1 MVACD
6 DGETCHPAAVFIAGK
21 MDSASTPSQSVIT
34 CRNSQGTELT
44 ANLLRIK
51 RYSVVFEVYN
61 PYSILQLSEVLSDFR
76 IMASRRLLYHGKAVV
91 SNLLNTGIVLVCEA
105 MLDEGWV
112 EVDFL
117 SGVSTGDPG
126 GGGDLASQFGTFMGE
141 WKKANR
147 VHDPFKLV
155 VADLAS
161 TLSGVQQWLTGID
174 VGIRTTV
181 TRRRED
187 LENEIFSSIE
197 DRVVNEVL
205 PTMQRFE
212 EVSAEVA
219 QAEVAVHKS
228 YVRRELHPIV
238 LCSPFLYRTYT
249 KPLGY
254 AGDYEMVNMMLRDP
268 YEGSSSF
275 AKLLNFALLNT
286 EPVIAHR
293 NRIDFLVE
301 KLRHECVRRAAHGK
315 TRILNLACGPA
326 MEVARFLRECPESD
340 LAEIDL
346 LDFNAE
352 TLEYARESLEQV
364 RSASGRST
372 ALRFFQRS
380 VHQLLRA
387 ATQGGEDEFTGYDFV
402 YCAGLFDYLSQ
413 RVCKRMVELF
423 HTMLR
428 PGGVIIVTNVATR
441 NPRKAWME
449 YVMEWNLIY
458 RDENDMMDLVPEGVK
473 TRQTRVGADATGVNL
488 FLEIEPAHG

>member
-1 MVACD
+1 
-6 DGETCHPAAVFIAGK
+6 
-21 MDSASTPSQSVIT
+21 MDLTTDTSQSVIT
-34 CRNSQGTELT
+34 CRNSQGIELT

-76 IMASRRLLYHGKAVV
+76 IMASRRLLYQGKAVV

-117 SGVSTGDPG
+117 SSVAGSSALNGSS
-126 GGGDLASQFGTFMGE
+126 DLCGQFASFMGE
-141 WKKANR
+141 WKSANQ

-161 TLSGVQQWLTGID
+161 MLSGVQHWLTGVD

-181 TRRRED
+181 TRRRDE
-187 LENEIFSSIE
+187 LEHEIFSGIE
-197 DRVVNEVL
+197 NRVVEEVL
-205 PTMQRFE
+205 PSMERFE
-212 EVSAEVA
+212 DVSLEVGE
-219 QAEVAVHKS
+219 AEVAVHKA

-268 YEGSSSF
+268 YEGSSAF
-275 AKLLNFALLNT
+275 AKLLNFTLLNT
-286 EPVIAHR
+286 EPVVAHR
-293 NRIDFLVE
+293 NRIDFLIE
-301 KLRHECVRRAAHGK
+301 KLRSECVRRAAKGK
-315 TRILNLACGPA
+315 TRIFNLACGPA
-326 MEVARFLRECPESD
+326 MEVQRFLIEHEESN

-346 LDFNAE
+346 LDFSQE
-352 TLEYARESLEQV
+352 TLEYTREHIQEARMKGGRETEV
-364 RSASGRST
+364 RYF
-372 ALRFFQRS
+372 LRS

-387 ATQGGEDEFTGYDFV
+387 ATQGGDDEFSNYDVV
-402 YCAGLFDYLSQ
+402 YCAGLFDYLSH
-413 RVCKRMVELF
+413 RVCKRLVELF
-423 HTMLR
+423 CMMVR
-428 PGGVIIVTNVATR
+428 PGGIVIVTNVAAS

-458 RDENDMMDLVPEGVK
+458 RNESEMNDLIPEGLHLK
-473 TRQTRVGADATGVNL
+473 GTTLKADATGVNL
-488 FLEIEPAHG
+488 FLEIELADG

>member
-1 MVACD
+1 
-6 DGETCHPAAVFIAGK
+6 
-21 MDSASTPSQSVIT
+21 MDLTSESSQSVIT

-117 SGVSTGDPG
+117 SGVSGSNQNAS
-126 GGGDLASQFGTFMGE
+126 GDLSSQFGNFMSE
-141 WKKANR
+141 WKSANMVR
-147 VHDPFKLV
+147 DPFKLV

-161 TLSGVQQWLTGID
+161 MLSGVQHWLTGID

-181 TRRRED
+181 TRRRDE
-187 LENEIFSSIE
+187 LESEIFSGIE
-197 DRVVNEVL
+197 NRVVEEVL
-205 PTMQRFE
+205 PSMERFE
-212 EVSAEVA
+212 DVSKEVSE
-219 QAEVAVHKS
+219 AEVAVHKS

-254 AGDYEMVNMMLRDP
+254 AGDYEMVNMMLRNP
-268 YEGSSSF
+268 YEGSSAF

-286 EPVIAHR
+286 EPVVAHR

-301 KLRHECVRRAAHGK
+301 KLRSECVRRVSRGK
-315 TRILNLACGPA
+315 TRIFNLACGPA
-326 MEVARFLRECPESD
+326 MEVQRFLRECEESD

-346 LDFNAE
+346 LDFNSE
-352 TLEYARESLEQV
+352 TLEYTRERIQEARMSGGRETQV
-364 RSASGRST
+364 RY
-372 ALRFFQRS
+372 FQRS

-387 ATQGGEDEFTGYDFV
+387 ATQGGEEEFTNYDVV

-413 RVCKRMVELF
+413 RVCKRLVELF
-423 HTMLR
+423 CTMVR
-428 PGGVIIVTNVATR
+428 PGGIVIVTNVAMS

-458 RDENDMMDLVPEGVK
+458 RDENDMNDLVPDGLNLKGTAVK
-473 TRQTRVGADATGVNL
+473 ADSTGVNL
-488 FLEIEPAHG
+488 FLEIELANG

>member
-1 MVACD
+1 
-6 DGETCHPAAVFIAGK
+6 
-21 MDSASTPSQSVIT
+21 MDLTSESSQSVIT

-117 SGVSTGDPG
+117 SSVAGQGAG
-126 GGGDLASQFGTFMGE
+126 QGGGDLSSQFTSFMSE
-141 WKKANR
+141 WKSANK
-147 VHDPFKLV
+147 VQAPFKLV
-155 VADLAS
+155 VSNMAS
-161 TLSGVQQWLTGID
+161 MLSGVQHWLTGVD

-187 LENEIFSSIE
+187 LEQEIFSSVQN
-197 DRVVNEVL
+197 RVVEEVL
-205 PTMQRFE
+205 PAMQSFE
-212 EVSAEVA
+212 EVVAEVEEG
-219 QAEVAVHKS
+219 EVSVHKS
-228 YVRRELHPIV
+228 FARRELHPIM

-254 AGDYEMVNMMLRDP
+254 AGDYEMVNMMLRNP
-268 YEGSSSF
+268 YEGSSAF

-286 EPVIAHR
+286 EPVVAHR
-293 NRIDFLVE
+293 NRIDYLVE
-301 KLRHECVRRAAHGK
+301 KLRSECARRVSKGK
-315 TRILNLACGPA
+315 TRIFNLACGPA
-326 MEVARFLRECPESD
+326 MEVQRFLREYEESD

-346 LDFNAE
+346 LDFNSE
-352 TLEYARESLEQV
+352 TLEYTRERIQEARMAGGRETPV
-364 RSASGRST
+364 RY
-372 ALRFFQRS
+372 FQRS

-387 ATQGGEDEFTGYDFV
+387 ATQGGEEEFTGFDIV

-413 RVCKRMVELF
+413 RVCKRLVELF
-423 HTMLR
+423 CTMAK
-428 PGGVIIVTNVATR
+428 PGGLVIVTNVSDS
-441 NPRKAWME
+441 NPSKAWME
-449 YVMEWNLIY
+449 YLVEWNLIY
-458 RDENDMMDLVPEGVK
+458 RGRKEMDDLVPDNVPVRK
-473 TRQTRVGADATGVNL
+473 TSIQADVTGVNL
-488 FLEIEPAHG
+488 FLEIELENG

>member
-1 MVACD
+1 
-6 DGETCHPAAVFIAGK
+6 
-21 MDSASTPSQSVIT
+21 MDLSSNSSQSVIT

-44 ANLLRIK
+44 ANLLRIT

-76 IMASRRLLYHGKAVV
+76 IMASRRLLYQGKAVV

-117 SGVSTGDPG
+117 SGVSGTSLDGSAN
-126 GGGDLASQFGTFMGE
+126 LANQFATFMGE
-141 WKKANR
+141 WKSANH
-147 VHDPFKLV
+147 VHDPFKLA

-161 TLSGVQQWLTGID
+161 TLTGIQHWLTGID

-187 LENEIFSSIE
+187 LEQEIFSGIE

-205 PTMQRFE
+205 PTMQHFE
-212 EVSAEVA
+212 EVSAEVG

-254 AGDYEMVNMMLRDP
+254 
-268 YEGSSSF
+268 
-275 AKLLNFALLNT
+275 
-286 EPVIAHR
+286 
-293 NRIDFLVE
+293 
-301 KLRHECVRRAAHGK
+301 
-315 TRILNLACGPA
+315 
-326 MEVARFLRECPESD
+326 D
-340 LAEIDL
+340 L
-346 LDFNAE
+346 
-352 TLEYARESLEQV
+352 
-364 RSASGRST
+364 
-372 ALRFFQRS
+372 
-380 VHQLLRA
+380 
-387 ATQGGEDEFTGYDFV
+387 V

-423 HTMLR
+423 RTMLK
-428 PGGVIIVTNVATR
+428 PGGVVIVTNVATS

-458 RDENDMMDLVPEGVK
+458 RDENEMMDLVPEGLNPK
-473 TRQTRVGADATGVNL
+473 DTKVGADATGVNL
-488 FLEIEPAHG
+488 FLEIELADG

>member
-1 MVACD
+1 M
-6 DGETCHPAAVFIAGK
+6 
-21 MDSASTPSQSVIT
+21 
-34 CRNSQGTELT
+34 ELT
-44 ANLLRIK
+44 ANLLRVM

-76 IMASRRLLYHGKAVV
+76 IMASRRLLFHGRAVV

-105 MLDEGWV
+105 MLDDGWM

-117 SGVSTGDPG
+117 SGVSTAESDSGR
-126 GGGDLASQFGTFMGE
+126 DLASQFAKFMAE
-141 WKKANR
+141 WETANR
-147 VHDPFKLV
+147 VRDPFKLV

-161 TLSGVQQWLTGID
+161 TLSGMQQWLTGID

-181 TRRRED
+181 TRRRDD
-187 LENEIFSSIE
+187 LEREIFSGIE
-197 DRVVNEVL
+197 RRVIEEVL
-205 PTMQRFE
+205 PKMQCFE
-212 EVSAEVA
+212 EASAEVS
-219 QAEVAVHKS
+219 QTEVAVHKS

-254 AGDYEMVNMMLRDP
+254 AGDYEMVNMMLRNP

-275 AKLLNFALLNT
+275 AKLLNCALLNT
-286 EPVIAHR
+286 EPVVAHR

-301 KLRHECVRRAAHGK
+301 KLRSECTRRAALGK
-315 TRILNLACGPA
+315 TRILNLGCGPA
-326 MEVARFLRECPESD
+326 LEVRRFLSECPESD
-340 LAEIDL
+340 LAQIDL

-352 TLEYARESLEQV
+352 TLQYARESLDET
-364 RSASGRST
+364 RSSAGRMT
-372 ALRFFQRS
+372 ELRYFQRS

-387 ATQGGEDEFTGYDFV
+387 ATQGGAEDFTGYDFV
-402 YCAGLFDYLSQ
+402 YCAGLFDYLSE

-423 HTMLR
+423 CSMCK
-428 PGGVIIVTNVATR
+428 PGGTVVVSNVATR

-458 RDENDMMDLVPEGVK
+458 RDEQQMMDLVPEGFKVSK
-473 TRQTRVGADATGVNL
+473 TSIGADATGVNL
-488 FLEIEPAHG
+488 LLEIELANG

>member
-1 MVACD
+1 
-6 DGETCHPAAVFIAGK
+6 
-21 MDSASTPSQSVIT
+21 MDLTSESSQSVIT

-117 SGVSTGDPG
+117 SSVAASTS
-126 GGGDLASQFGTFMGE
+126 GDLSSQFKAFMNE
-141 WKKANR
+141 WKSANQ
-147 VHDPFKLV
+147 VQDPFKLV

-161 TLSGVQQWLTGID
+161 MLSGVQHWLTGVD

-181 TRRRED
+181 TRRRDD
-187 LENEIFSSIE
+187 LEQEIFGSIE
-197 DRVVNEVL
+197 NRVVEEVL
-205 PTMQRFE
+205 PSMERFE
-212 EVSAEVA
+212 DIAKEVGD
-219 QAEVAVHKS
+219 AEVAVHKS
-228 YVRRELHPIV
+228 YVRREIHPIV

-254 AGDYEMVNMMLRDP
+254 AGDYEMVNMMLRNP
-268 YEGSSSF
+268 YEGSSAF

-286 EPVIAHR
+286 EPVVAHR
-293 NRIDFLVE
+293 NRIDYLVE
-301 KLRHECVRRAAHGK
+301 LLRSECARRVVKGK
-315 TRILNLACGPA
+315 TRVFNLACGPA
-326 MEVARFLRECPESD
+326 VEVQRFLREYDESD

-352 TLEYARESLEQV
+352 TLEYTRERMEES
-364 RSASGRST
+364 RRAGGRET
-372 ALRFFQRS
+372 QIRYFQRS

-387 ATQGGEDEFTGYDFV
+387 ATQGGEEDFTNYDVV

-413 RVCKRMVELF
+413 RVCKRLVELF
-423 HTMLR
+423 CTMIR
-428 PGGVIIVTNVATR
+428 PGGIVIVTNVAAA

-458 RDENDMMDLVPEGVK
+458 RDESEMSDLIPEGFPVARTSIK
-473 TRQTRVGADATGVNL
+473 PDATGVNL
-488 FLEIEPAHG
+488 FLEIERANA

>member
-1 MVACD
+1 
-6 DGETCHPAAVFIAGK
+6 
-21 MDSASTPSQSVIT
+21 MDLTNESSQSVIT
-34 CRNSQGTELT
+34 CRNSQGMELT

-76 IMASRRLLYHGKAVV
+76 IMASRRLLYQGKAVV
-91 SNLLNTGIVLVCEA
+91 SNLLNTGLVLVCEA

-117 SGVSTGDPG
+117 SGVSHTALTD
-126 GGGDLASQFGTFMGE
+126 GGDLTSQFANFMGE
-141 WKKANR
+141 WKTANK

-161 TLSGVQQWLTGID
+161 MLSGVQHWLTGID

-181 TRRRED
+181 TRRRDE
-187 LENEIFSSIE
+187 LEHEIFSGIE
-197 DRVVNEVL
+197 NRVVDEVL
-205 PTMQRFE
+205 PSMQRFE
-212 EVSAEVA
+212 DVATEVGVN
-219 QAEVAVHKS
+219 EVAVHKS

-238 LCSPFLYRTYT
+238 LCSPFLFRTYT

-254 AGDYEMVNMMLRDP
+254 AGDYEMVNMMLRNP
-268 YEGSSSF
+268 YEGSSAF

-286 EPVIAHR
+286 EPVVAHR
-293 NRIDFLVE
+293 NRIDLLIE
-301 KLRHECVRRAAHGK
+301 KLRSECLRRADRGK
-315 TRILNLACGPA
+315 TRIFNLACGPA
-326 MEVARFLRECPESD
+326 MEVQRFLRECDESD

-352 TLEYARESLEQV
+352 TLEYTREQIQEA
-364 RSASGRST
+364 SASGGRET
-372 ALRFFQRS
+372 EVRYFQRS

-387 ATQGGEDEFTGYDFV
+387 ATHGGDEEFSDYDVV

-413 RVCKRMVELF
+413 RVCKRLVELF
-423 HTMLR
+423 CSMLR
-428 PGGVIIVTNVATR
+428 PGGIVIVTNVAQS

-458 RDENDMMDLVPEGVK
+458 RDENDMNDLVPEQLDLKGTSV
-473 TRQTRVGADATGVNL
+473 VADSTGVNL
-488 FLEIEPAHG
+488 FLEIELANG

>member
-1 MVACD
+1 
-6 DGETCHPAAVFIAGK
+6 
-21 MDSASTPSQSVIT
+21 
-34 CRNSQGTELT
+34 
-44 ANLLRIK
+44 
-51 RYSVVFEVYN
+51 
-61 PYSILQLSEVLSDFR
+61 
-76 IMASRRLLYHGKAVV
+76 
-91 SNLLNTGIVLVCEA
+91 
-105 MLDEGWV
+105 V

-117 SGVSTGDPG
+117 SGVSTASPD
-126 GGGDLASQFGTFMGE
+126 GGGDLASQFATFMGE
-141 WKKANR
+141 WKSANR

-174 VGIRTTV
+174 AGIRTTV
-181 TRRRED
+181 TRRRDD
-187 LENEIFSSIE
+187 LEQEIFSGIE
-197 DRVVNEVL
+197 DRVVEEVL
-205 PTMQRFE
+205 PSMQRFE
-212 EVSAEVA
+212 DVSAEVT
-219 QAEVAVHKS
+219 QAEVSVHKS

-268 YEGSSSF
+268 YEGSTAF

-286 EPVIAHR
+286 EPVVAHR

-301 KLRHECVRRAAHGK
+301 KLRSECVRRAARGK

-326 MEVARFLRECPESD
+326 MEVQRFLRECPESD

-352 TLEYARESLEQV
+352 TLEYTRECLEEAR
-364 RSASGRST
+364 RAGGRQT
-372 ALRFFQRS
+372 GLRYFQRS

-423 HTMLR
+423 CTMVK
-428 PGGVIIVTNVATR
+428 PGGVIIVTNVATS

-458 RDENDMMDLVPEGVK
+458 RDEKEMMDLVPEGIK
-473 TRQTRVGADATGVNL
+473 LMNTTVGADSTGVNL
-488 FLEIEPAHG
+488 FLEIELANG

>member
-1 MVACD
+1 
-6 DGETCHPAAVFIAGK
+6 
-21 MDSASTPSQSVIT
+21 MDLNQTKSSQSVIT

-76 IMASRRLLYHGKAVV
+76 IMASRRLLYNGKAVV

-117 SGVSTGDPG
+117 AGITAEIGQDPG
-126 GGGDLASQFGTFMGE
+126 NSDLKSQFSDFMLE
-141 WKKANR
+141 WKTGNL
-147 VHDPFKLV
+147 VHDPFKIV
-155 VADLAS
+155 VADLS
-161 TLSGVQQWLTGID
+161 SMLSGVQHWLTGID

-181 TRRRED
+181 TRKRE
-187 LENEIFSSIE
+187 EMEREIFAKVE
-197 DRVVNEVL
+197 RRVVEEVL
-205 PTMQRFE
+205 PSMEKFE
-212 EVSAEVA
+212 EVALQVDENSMS
-219 QAEVAVHKS
+219 VHKS
-228 YVRRELHPIV
+228 YVRRQLHPIV
-238 LCSPFLYRTYT
+238 LCSPFLFRTYT

-268 YEGSSSF
+268 YEGSSAF
-275 AKLLNFALLNT
+275 AKILNYALLNT
-286 EPVIAHR
+286 EPVVAHR
-293 NRIDFLVE
+293 NRIDFLVDM
-301 KLRHECVRRAAHGK
+301 LRGECLKRVSKGK
-315 TRILNLACGPA
+315 TRVFNLACGPA
-326 MEVARFLRECPESD
+326 VEVQRFLRECEESD

-352 TLEYARESLEQV
+352 TLDYTRERINEARMGGSRETQV
-364 RSASGRST
+364 RY
-372 ALRFFQRS
+372 FQRS

-387 ATQGGEDEFTGYDFV
+387 ATQGGEEAFRDYDVV

-413 RVCKRMVELF
+413 RVCKRLVDLFCTMV
-423 HTMLR
+423 R
-428 PGGVIIVTNVATR
+428 PGGRVIVTNVAAS

-458 RDENDMMDLVPEGVK
+458 RDHSEMEDLIPDTSPVVSSSIK
-473 TRQTRVGADATGVNL
+473 ADSTGVNL
-488 FLEIEPAHG
+488 FLEIEIGSR

>member
-1 MVACD
+1 
-6 DGETCHPAAVFIAGK
+6 
-21 MDSASTPSQSVIT
+21 MDQKSTPSQSVIT

-44 ANLLRIK
+44 ANLLRLQ

-76 IMASRRLLYHGKAVV
+76 IMASRRLLYHGQAVV

-105 MLDEGWV
+105 MLEEGWV

-117 SGVSTGDPG
+117 SGVTGAGPDRG
-126 GGGDLASQFGTFMGE
+126 TDLATQFGGFMEE
-141 WKKANR
+141 WKSANR
-147 VHDPFKLV
+147 VHDPYKLV
-155 VADLAS
+155 VSDLAS
-161 TLSGVQQWLTGID
+161 TFSGVQHWLTGID

-187 LENEIFSSIE
+187 LERDIFSEVE

-205 PTMQRFE
+205 PSMQRFE
-212 EVSAEVA
+212 EVSADIGDTEI
-219 QAEVAVHKS
+219 AVHKS

-268 YEGSSSF
+268 HEGSTAF
-275 AKLLNFALLNT
+275 AKLLNYTLLNT
-286 EPVIAHR
+286 EPVVAHR

-301 KLRHECVRRAAHGK
+301 KLRSECVRRAAHGN
-315 TRILNLACGPA
+315 TRVFNLACGPA
-326 MEVARFLRECPESD
+326 VEVQRFLRDFPESD

-352 TLEYARESLEQV
+352 TLEYTRECIDQARE
-364 RSASGRST
+364 AGGRKT
-372 ALRFFQRS
+372 VCRYFQRS

-387 ATQGGEDEFTGYDFV
+387 ASQGGEDEFSGYDLV

-423 HTMLR
+423 CTMAK
-428 PGGVIIVTNVATR
+428 PGGIVIVTNVATS
-441 NPRKAWME
+441 NPRRAWME

-458 RDENDMMDLVPEGVK
+458 RDEKDMMDLVPEGLTPKDVK
-473 TRQTRVGADATGVNL
+473 VGADATGVNL
-488 FLEIEPAHG
+488 FLEIELANG

>member
-1 MVACD
+1 
-6 DGETCHPAAVFIAGK
+6 
-21 MDSASTPSQSVIT
+21 MDLTSESSQSVIT

-117 SGVSTGDPG
+117 SSVAADTS
-126 GGGDLASQFGTFMGE
+126 GDLSSQFKAFMNE
-141 WKKANR
+141 WKSANQ
-147 VHDPFKLV
+147 VQDPFKLV

-161 TLSGVQQWLTGID
+161 MLSGVQHWLTGVD

-181 TRRRED
+181 TRRRDD
-187 LENEIFSSIE
+187 LEQEIFGSIE
-197 DRVVNEVL
+197 NRVVEEVL
-205 PTMQRFE
+205 PSMERFE
-212 EVSAEVA
+212 DIAKEVGD
-219 QAEVAVHKS
+219 AEVAVHKS
-228 YVRRELHPIV
+228 YVRREIHPIV

-254 AGDYEMVNMMLRDP
+254 AGDYEMVNMMLRNP
-268 YEGSSSF
+268 YEGSSAF

-286 EPVIAHR
+286 EPVVAHR
-293 NRIDFLVE
+293 NRIDYLVE
-301 KLRHECVRRAAHGK
+301 LLRSECARRVVKGK
-315 TRILNLACGPA
+315 TRVFNLACGPA
-326 MEVARFLRECPESD
+326 VEVQRFLRDYDESD

-352 TLEYARESLEQV
+352 TLEYTRERMEES
-364 RSASGRST
+364 RRAGGRET
-372 ALRFFQRS
+372 QIRYFQRS

-387 ATQGGEDEFTGYDFV
+387 ATQGGEEDFTNYDVV

-413 RVCKRMVELF
+413 RVCKRLVELF
-423 HTMLR
+423 CTMIR
-428 PGGVIIVTNVATR
+428 PGGIVIVTNVAAA

-449 YVMEWNLIY
+449 YVMEWNFIY
-458 RDENDMMDLVPEGVK
+458 RNEEEMKDLIPEGFPVARTSIK
-473 TRQTRVGADATGVNL
+473 PDATGVNL
-488 FLEIEPAHG
+488 FLEIERANA

>member
-1 MVACD
+1 
-6 DGETCHPAAVFIAGK
+6 
-21 MDSASTPSQSVIT
+21 MDLNQAKSSQSVIT

-61 PYSILQLSEVLSDFR
+61 PYSILQLSEVLTDFR
-76 IMASRRLLYHGKAVV
+76 IMASRRLLYNGKAVV

-117 SGVSTGDPG
+117 AGITAELGQDAG
-126 GGGDLASQFGTFMGE
+126 NTDLKSQFADFMSE
-141 WKKANR
+141 WKTGNE
-147 VHDPFKLV
+147 VNDPFKIV

-161 TLSGVQQWLTGID
+161 MLSGVQHWLTGID

-187 LENEIFSSIE
+187 MEREIFAKVE
-197 DRVVNEVL
+197 QRVVEEVI
-205 PTMQRFE
+205 PSMERFE
-212 EVSAEVA
+212 NVATEVEDSGM
-219 QAEVAVHKS
+219 AVHKS
-228 YVRRELHPIV
+228 YVRRQLHPIV
-238 LCSPFLYRTYT
+238 LCSPFLFRTYT

-268 YEGSSSF
+268 YEGSSAF
-275 AKLLNFALLNT
+275 AKILNYALLNT
-286 EPVIAHR
+286 EPVVAHR

-301 KLRHECVRRAAHGK
+301 TLREECQRRVSRGK
-315 TRILNLACGPA
+315 TRVFNLACGPA
-326 MEVARFLRECPESD
+326 VEVQRFLRECDESD

-352 TLEYARESLEQV
+352 TLEYTRARINEAKMAGGRETHV
-364 RSASGRST
+364 RY
-372 ALRFFQRS
+372 FQRS

-387 ATQGGEDEFTGYDFV
+387 ATQGGEEDFTNYDVV

-413 RVCKRMVELF
+413 RVCKRLVELF
-423 HTMLR
+423 CTMAR
-428 PGGVIIVTNVATR
+428 PGGRVIVTNVAAS

-458 RDENDMMDLVPEGVK
+458 RDNADMEDLIPDNVPVK
-473 TRQTRVGADATGVNL
+473 SSSIKADATGVNL
-488 FLEIEPAHG
+488 FLEIQIADN

>member
-1 MVACD
+1 
-6 DGETCHPAAVFIAGK
+6 
-21 MDSASTPSQSVIT
+21 MDLNQAKSSQSVIT

-76 IMASRRLLYHGKAVV
+76 IMASRRLLYNGKAVV

-117 SGVSTGDPG
+117 AGITAEIGQDTENS
-126 GGGDLASQFGTFMGE
+126 DLKSQFSDFMSE
-141 WKKANR
+141 WKTGNL
-147 VHDPFKLV
+147 VQDPFKIV
-155 VADLAS
+155 VADLS
-161 TLSGVQQWLTGID
+161 SMLSGVQHWLTGID

-181 TRRRED
+181 TRRRE
-187 LENEIFSSIE
+187 EMEREIFAKVE
-197 DRVVNEVL
+197 RRVVEEVL
-205 PTMQRFE
+205 PSMEQFE
-212 EVSAEVA
+212 SVALEVDEGGMS
-219 QAEVAVHKS
+219 VHKS
-228 YVRRELHPIV
+228 YVRRQLHPIV
-238 LCSPFLYRTYT
+238 LCSPFLFRTYT

-268 YEGSSSF
+268 YEGSSAF
-275 AKLLNFALLNT
+275 AKILNYALLNT
-286 EPVIAHR
+286 EPVVAHR
-293 NRIDFLVE
+293 NRIDFLVDM
-301 KLRHECVRRAAHGK
+301 LRSECIKRVSKGK
-315 TRILNLACGPA
+315 TRVFNLACGPA
-326 MEVARFLRECPESD
+326 VEVQRFLRECDESD

-352 TLEYARESLEQV
+352 TLEYTRERINEARMSGGRETQV
-364 RSASGRST
+364 RY
-372 ALRFFQRS
+372 FQRS

-387 ATQGGEDEFTGYDFV
+387 ATQGGDEAFADYDVV

-413 RVCKRMVELF
+413 RVCKRLVDLFCTMV
-423 HTMLR
+423 R
-428 PGGVIIVTNVATR
+428 PGGRVIVTNVAAS

-458 RDENDMMDLVPEGVK
+458 RNNAEMEDLIPDNSPVTSSTVK
-473 TRQTRVGADATGVNL
+473 ADSTGVNL
-488 FLEIEPAHG
+488 FLEIEIGSH

>member
-1 MVACD
+1 
-6 DGETCHPAAVFIAGK
+6 
-21 MDSASTPSQSVIT
+21 MDLTSEPSQSVIT

-76 IMASRRLLYHGKAVV
+76 IMASRRLLYNGKAVV

-117 SGVSTGDPG
+117 SGVSTSSLTE
-126 GGGDLASQFGTFMGE
+126 GGDLSSQFATFMGE
-141 WKKANR
+141 WKVANQ

-161 TLSGVQQWLTGID
+161 MLSGVQHWLTGID

-181 TRRRED
+181 TRRRNE
-187 LENEIFSSIE
+187 LENEIFSGIE
-197 DRVVNEVL
+197 TRVVEEVL
-205 PTMQRFE
+205 PSMQRFE
-212 EVSAEVA
+212 EVSKEIDDAEM
-219 QAEVAVHKS
+219 AVHKA

-254 AGDYEMVNMMLRDP
+254 AGDYEMVNMMLRNP
-268 YEGSSSF
+268 YEGSSAF

-286 EPVIAHR
+286 EPVVAHR
-293 NRIDFLVE
+293 NRIDYLVE
-301 KLRHECVRRAAHGK
+301 KLRFECHRRADRR
-315 TRILNLACGPA
+315 TRVFNLACGPA
-326 MEVARFLRECPESD
+326 VEIQRFLREFEESN

-352 TLEYARESLEQV
+352 TLEYTRECIDEAR
-364 RSASGRST
+364 ADGGRST
-372 ALRFFQRS
+372 EVRYFQRS

-387 ATQGGEDEFTGYDFV
+387 ASHGGDEEFADYDIV

-413 RVCKRMVELF
+413 RVCQRLVELF
-423 HTMLR
+423 CSMLR
-428 PGGVIIVTNVATR
+428 PGGTVIVTNVATS

-458 RDENDMMDLVPEGVK
+458 RDENEMKDLVPDGLALKHSTVA
-473 TRQTRVGADATGVNL
+473 TDATGVNL
-488 FLEIEPAHG
+488 FLEIELANG

>member
-1 MVACD
+1 
-6 DGETCHPAAVFIAGK
+6 
-21 MDSASTPSQSVIT
+21 MDLTSESSQSVIT

-117 SGVSTGDPG
+117 TGVGGHGSSAQ
-126 GGGDLASQFGTFMGE
+126 GGGDLGSQFTSFMSE
-141 WKKANR
+141 WKSANQ
-147 VHDPFKLV
+147 VQAPFKLV
-155 VADLAS
+155 VSNMAS
-161 TLSGVQQWLTGID
+161 MLTGVQHWLTGVD

-187 LENEIFSSIE
+187 LEHEIFASVQN
-197 DRVVNEVL
+197 RVVEEVL
-205 PTMQRFE
+205 PAMQHFE
-212 EVSAEVA
+212 EVVAEVEEG
-219 QAEVAVHKS
+219 EVSVHKS
-228 YVRRELHPIV
+228 FARRELHPIM

-254 AGDYEMVNMMLRDP
+254 AGDYEMVNMMLRNP
-268 YEGSSSF
+268 YEGSSAF

-286 EPVIAHR
+286 APVVAHR
-293 NRIDFLVE
+293 NRIDYLVE
-301 KLRHECVRRAAHGK
+301 KLRFECARRVSRGK
-315 TRILNLACGPA
+315 TRIFNLACGPA
-326 MEVARFLRECPESD
+326 VEIQRFLRECEESD

-352 TLEYARESLEQV
+352 TLDYTRERIQES
-364 RSASGRST
+364 RMSGGRET
-372 ALRFFQRS
+372 KVGYFQRS

-387 ATQGGEDEFTGYDFV
+387 ATQGGEDEFTGYDIV

-413 RVCKRMVELF
+413 RVCKRLVELF
-423 HTMLR
+423 CTMAK
-428 PGGVIIVTNVATR
+428 PGGMVIVTNVSDS
-441 NPRKAWME
+441 NPSKAWME
-449 YVMEWNLIY
+449 YLVEWNLIY
-458 RDENDMMDLVPEGVK
+458 RGRKEMEDLVPEKVPVK
-473 TRQTRVGADATGVNL
+473 RTNISEDVTGVNL
-488 FLEIEPAHG
+488 FLEIELANG

>member
-1 MVACD
+1 
-6 DGETCHPAAVFIAGK
+6 
-21 MDSASTPSQSVIT
+21 MDLTTDSSQSVIT
-34 CRNSQGTELT
+34 CKNSQGTELT

-117 SGVSTGDPG
+117 SGVTGATPSV
-126 GGGDLASQFGTFMGE
+126 GGDLSNQFANFMSE
-141 WKKANR
+141 WKTANL

-161 TLSGVQQWLTGID
+161 MLSGVQHWLTGID

-181 TRRRED
+181 TRRRDE
-187 LENEIFSSIE
+187 LEGEIFSGIE
-197 DRVVNEVL
+197 NRVVEEVL
-205 PTMQRFE
+205 PSMERFE
-212 EVSAEVA
+212 AVSKEVSE
-219 QAEVAVHKS
+219 AEVAVHKS

-254 AGDYEMVNMMLRDP
+254 AGDYEMVNMMLRNP
-268 YEGSSSF
+268 YEGSSAF

-286 EPVIAHR
+286 EPVVAHR
-293 NRIDFLVE
+293 NRIDFLIE
-301 KLRHECVRRAAHGK
+301 KLRSECVRRVSKGK
-315 TRILNLACGPA
+315 TRIFNLACGPA
-326 MEVARFLRECPESD
+326 MEVQRFLRECEESD

-346 LDFNAE
+346 LDFNSE
-352 TLEYARESLEQV
+352 TLEYTRERIQESKMAGGRETHV
-364 RSASGRST
+364 RY
-372 ALRFFQRS
+372 FQRS

-387 ATQGGEDEFTGYDFV
+387 ATQGGEEEFTNYDVV

-413 RVCKRMVELF
+413 RVCKRLVELF
-423 HTMLR
+423 CTMIR
-428 PGGVIIVTNVATR
+428 PGGIVIVTNVAAS

-458 RDENDMMDLVPEGVK
+458 RDENDMNDLVPDGLNLKNTSVK
-473 TRQTRVGADATGVNL
+473 ADSTGVNL
-488 FLEIEPAHG
+488 FLEIELANG

>member
-1 MVACD
+1 
-6 DGETCHPAAVFIAGK
+6 
-21 MDSASTPSQSVIT
+21 MDLNQAKSSQSVIT

-76 IMASRRLLYHGKAVV
+76 IMASRRLLYNGKAVV

-117 SGVSTGDPG
+117 AGITNELGQQG
-126 GGGDLASQFGTFMGE
+126 ANTDLKSQFADFMTE
-141 WKKANR
+141 WKVGNE
-147 VHDPFKLV
+147 VQDPFKIV

-161 TLSGVQQWLTGID
+161 MLAGVQHWLTGID

-181 TRRRED
+181 TRRRE
-187 LENEIFSSIE
+187 EMEREIFSKVE
-197 DRVVNEVL
+197 DRVIEEVI
-205 PTMQRFE
+205 PSMERFE
-212 EVSAEVA
+212 MVA
-219 QAEVAVHKS
+219 LDVDEAGISVHKS
-228 YVRRELHPIV
+228 YVRRQLHPIV
-238 LCSPFLYRTYT
+238 LCSPFLFRTYT

-268 YEGSSSF
+268 YEGSSAF
-275 AKLLNFALLNT
+275 AKILNFALLNT
-286 EPVIAHR
+286 EPVVAHR

-301 KLRHECVRRAAHGK
+301 MLRRECEKRLSKGK
-315 TRILNLACGPA
+315 TRIFNLACGPA
-326 MEVARFLRECPESD
+326 VEVQRFLRECEESD

-352 TLEYARESLEQV
+352 TLEYTRARINEARMSGARETNV
-364 RSASGRST
+364 RY
-372 ALRFFQRS
+372 FQRS

-387 ATQGGEDEFTGYDFV
+387 ATQGGEADFTNYDVV

-413 RVCKRMVELF
+413 RVCKRLVELF
-423 HTMLR
+423 CTMVR
-428 PGGVIIVTNVATR
+428 PGGRVIVTNVAAS

-458 RDENDMMDLVPEGVK
+458 RNENEMRDLIPDNQPVTSFSVQE
-473 TRQTRVGADATGVNL
+473 DATGVNL
-488 FLEIEPAHG
+488 FLEIEIGNR

>member
-1 MVACD
+1 MD
-6 DGETCHPAAVFIAGK
+6 LTSET
-21 MDSASTPSQSVIT
+21 SQSVIT

-117 SGVSTGDPG
+117 SGVSGSAVEG
-126 GGGDLASQFGTFMGE
+126 RGDLASQFSSFMGE
-141 WKKANR
+141 WKSANQ

-161 TLSGVQQWLTGID
+161 MLSGVQHWLTGID

-181 TRRRED
+181 TRRRDD
-187 LENEIFSSIE
+187 LEQEIFSGIE
-197 DRVVNEVL
+197 NRVVDEVL
-205 PTMQRFE
+205 PSMQRFE
-212 EVSAEVA
+212 DVSREVGES
-219 QAEVAVHKS
+219 EVAVHKS

-254 AGDYEMVNMMLRDP
+254 AGDYEMVNMMLRNP
-268 YEGSSSF
+268 YEGSSAF

-286 EPVIAHR
+286 EPVVAHR
-293 NRIDFLVE
+293 NRIDYLIN
-301 KLRHECVRRAAHGK
+301 KLRSECLRRVSRGK
-315 TRILNLACGPA
+315 TRVFNLACGPA
-326 MEVARFLRECPESD
+326 MEVQRFLRECEESD

-346 LDFNAE
+346 LDFNSE
-352 TLEYARESLEQV
+352 TLEYTRERIQEAKMAGGRETQV
-364 RSASGRST
+364 RY
-372 ALRFFQRS
+372 FQRS

-387 ATQGGEDEFTGYDFV
+387 ATQGGEDEFTNYDVV

-413 RVCKRMVELF
+413 RVCKRLVELF
-423 HTMLR
+423 CTMVR
-428 PGGVIIVTNVATR
+428 PGGIVIVTNVAQS

-458 RDENDMMDLVPEGVK
+458 RDNDEMNDLIPEGIRLRNSSVK
-473 TRQTRVGADATGVNL
+473 ADATGVNL
-488 FLEIEPAHG
+488 FLEIEIADG

>member
-1 MVACD
+1 MD
-6 DGETCHPAAVFIAGK
+6 LTSET
-21 MDSASTPSQSVIT
+21 SQSVIT

-117 SGVSTGDPG
+117 SGVSGSSAPG
-126 GGGDLASQFGTFMGE
+126 GSDLASQFAGFMSE
-141 WKKANR
+141 WKSANK

-161 TLSGVQQWLTGID
+161 MLSGVQHWLTGID

-181 TRRRED
+181 TRRRDD
-187 LENEIFSSIE
+187 LENEIFSGIE
-197 DRVVNEVL
+197 NRVVEEVL
-205 PTMQRFE
+205 PSMERFE
-212 EVSAEVA
+212 DVSREVSE
-219 QAEVAVHKS
+219 AEVAVHKS

-254 AGDYEMVNMMLRDP
+254 AGDYEMVNMMLRNP
-268 YEGSSSF
+268 YEGSSAF

-286 EPVIAHR
+286 EPVVAHR
-293 NRIDFLVE
+293 NRIDFLVNT
-301 KLRHECVRRAAHGK
+301 LREECLCRVSRGK
-315 TRILNLACGPA
+315 TRVFNLACGPA
-326 MEVARFLRECPESD
+326 MEVQRFLRECEESD

-346 LDFNAE
+346 LDFNSE
-352 TLEYARESLEQV
+352 TLEYTRERIQEAKMAGGRETQV
-364 RSASGRST
+364 RY
-372 ALRFFQRS
+372 FQRS

-387 ATQGGEDEFTGYDFV
+387 ATQGGEEEFTNYDVV

-413 RVCKRMVELF
+413 RVCKRLVELF
-423 HTMLR
+423 CTMVR
-428 PGGVIIVTNVATR
+428 PGGIVIVTNVATS

-458 RDENDMMDLVPEGVK
+458 RDEEEMKDLIPDGIRLKDSSVK
-473 TRQTRVGADATGVNL
+473 ADATGVNL
-488 FLEIEPAHG
+488 FLEIEIADG

>member
-1 MVACD
+1 
-6 DGETCHPAAVFIAGK
+6 
-21 MDSASTPSQSVIT
+21 MDSPNTPPQSVIT
-34 CRNSQGTELT
+34 CRNSQGMELT
-44 ANLLRIK
+44 ANLLRIQ

-76 IMASRRLLYHGKAVV
+76 IMASRRLLFHGKAVV

-117 SGVSTGDPG
+117 SGVSTAEADDGS
-126 GGGDLASQFGTFMGE
+126 DLASQFTTFMGE
-141 WKKANR
+141 WKTANR

-181 TRRRED
+181 TRKRED
-187 LENEIFSSIE
+187 LEREIFSGIE
-197 DRVVNEVL
+197 KRVIEEVL
-205 PTMQRFE
+205 PKMQNFE
-212 EVSAEVA
+212 NVSAEVT
-219 QAEVAVHKS
+219 QMEIAVHKS

-254 AGDYEMVNMMLRDP
+254 AGDYEMVNMMLRNP

-275 AKLLNFALLNT
+275 AKLLNFTLLNT
-286 EPVIAHR
+286 EPVVAHR
-293 NRIDFLVE
+293 NRIDYLLE
-301 KLRHECVRRAAHGK
+301 KLRSECVRNAARGK
-315 TRILNLACGPA
+315 TRVLNLACGPA
-326 MEVARFLRECPESD
+326 MEVQRFLRDCPESD

-346 LDFNAE
+346 LDFNGE
-352 TLEYARESLEQV
+352 TLEYTRESLAQT
-364 RSASGRST
+364 RAAAGRRT
-372 ALRFFQRS
+372 QLRYIQRS
-380 VHQLLRA
+380 VHQLLRSA
-387 ATQGGEDEFTGYDFV
+387 SQGGEDEFTGYDLV

-423 HTMLR
+423 CTMVN
-428 PGGVIIVTNVATR
+428 PGGTVIVTNVATR

-458 RDENDMMDLVPEGVK
+458 RDENDMMDLVPEGLKVSH
-473 TRQTRVGADATGVNL
+473 TTVGADPTGVNL
-488 FLEIEPAHG
+488 MLEIELANG